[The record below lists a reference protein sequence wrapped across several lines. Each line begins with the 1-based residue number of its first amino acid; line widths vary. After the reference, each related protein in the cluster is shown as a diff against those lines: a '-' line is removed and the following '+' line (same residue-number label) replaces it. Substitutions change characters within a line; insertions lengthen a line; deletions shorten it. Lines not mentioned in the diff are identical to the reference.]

1 MDKIWWNEQWM
12 GWPLGPQYAASS
24 NVDNAYQAAR
34 ATCCSSSARW
44 TPTWIPSSTLQV
56 VNQLIKHDKNFDLLE
71 IPGSNHTSGGP
82 YGDHKRWDFFVQHLL
97 GVTPPRWTELMKATE
112 AQAASAAA
120 ADDDDNDPLKSPW
133 VTEGSKQ

>member
-1 MDKIWWNEQWM
+1 M
-12 GWPLGPQYAASS
+12 GPLGRNAASGVDPPTS
-24 NVDNAYQAAR
+24 YRGCFIFGEMDTNVDPA
-34 ATCCSSSARW
+34 S
-44 TPTWIPSSTLQV
+44 PLQV

-97 GVTPPRWTELMKATE
+97 GVTPPRWTALMKATE

-133 VTEGSKQ
+133 VTEGGSN